1 MDLAT
6 PYDRFRDLVDQ
17 LAAIGD
23 LPDDDADL
31 RLRKHALA
39 ITIGALVPASL
50 LWVLI
55 GVAIHRPLL
64 ATASIYFAAVLLVGL
79 VAMGRLKLFEP
90 VVRAMLIAGMVYV
103 FIGHVALGGL
113 AAGGAS
119 LTWGIVAPVSAVLYF
134 DGRRSMHW
142 FGGYAGMVVAA
153 IILDGLVI
161 SLLPASWEIAPI
173 WLFAY
178 NLLGPALIVLML
190 IRYVDGQRLAA
201 QHQARELLLDM
212 LPASIAARLARGE
225 RMIADQHASA
235 SVVFADVVNFTGL
248 AASAPQRDLLLI
260 LNQLFSIFDR
270 LAARHGLEKIKT
282 IGDAYVA
289 VAGAPVAREDHARAA
304 VEMAVEMHRAVA
316 RLAGLRRRN
325 VRLRIGIAS
334 GPITAGVI
342 GENRWAYD
350 IWGDTV
356 NTAARMESYG
366 VPGMVQVAPSTRE
379 LLDDTF
385 PLTLRTVEVKGKGVM
400 ATYLVDP
407 ADAPLFS
414 YLPAEMRA
422 LDETE
427 ASAEPTAERDPLPG
441 ERYATA

>member
-1 MDLAT
+1 MDLGA
-6 PYDRFRDLVDQ
+6 PNDLLRDLLERVAS
-17 LAAIGD
+17 LGD
-23 LPDDDADL
+23 TPEDDHDL

-39 ITIGALVPASL
+39 ITAAALVPASL

-64 ATASIYFAAVLLVGL
+64 ATSSIYFAAALLVGL
-79 VAMGRLKLFEP
+79 AAMGRLKVFEP
-90 VVRAMLIAGMVYV
+90 VVRGMLLSGLVYV

-119 LTWGIVAPVSAVLYF
+119 LAWGIVAPVSAVLYF
-134 DGRRSMHW
+134 DSRRSMHW
-142 FGGYAGMVVAA
+142 FGGYAAMVVAA
-153 IILDGLVI
+153 IVLDGTVV
-161 SLLPASWEIAPI
+161 SLTPASWETAPI

-190 IRYVDGQRLAA
+190 IRYVDGQRLQA

-212 LPASIAARLARGE
+212 LPASIANRLAAGE
-225 RMIADQHASA
+225 RMIVDQHPSA

-248 AASAPQRDLLLI
+248 AAHASPRDLLLV
-260 LNQLFSIFDR
+260 LNQLFSTFDR
-270 LAARHGLEKIKT
+270 LAALHGLETIKT

-289 VAGAPVAREDHARAA
+289 VAGAPIAREDHAKAA
-304 VEMAVEMHRAVA
+304 VEMAVDMHRAVA
-316 RLAGLRRRN
+316 RLSGMRQRG

-342 GENRWAYD
+342 GRNRRTYD
-350 IWGDTV
+350 VWGDTV
-356 NTAARMESYG
+356 NVASRMESYG
-366 VPGMVQVAPSTRE
+366 VPGMVQIAASTRE
-379 LLDDTF
+379 LLDGTF
-385 PLTLRTVEVKGKGVM
+385 PLKMRTVDVKGKGVM

-407 ADAPLFS
+407 AEAPG
-414 YLPAEMRA
+414 YYRAPAEM
-422 LDETE
+422 
-427 ASAEPTAERDPLPG
+427 SAEEVAAQEPMAVAEAAPS